1 MSTARKALGTV
12 RADRTGEAAGG
23 GPAESSSS
31 SEIPDGGG
39 GDGRVIELA
48 LPLSLCTSAV
58 AVLLV
63 ALGYASARTGVG
75 PAVPLFWSGQVMLL
89 LAAAAVLLSPRQ
101 RRTALNTAVIVYS
114 VGQWLI
120 RLAYAPN
127 RLEFS
132 DELQHHRSAVE
143 ILRTGHLFP
152 VNYSLPISS
161 YYPGLEAVAVAL
173 NRLTGLDLFL
183 CELLTTGVS
192 HTLLAAALL
201 VLLRVLTDDA
211 RAGALATLVYLVGSY
226 SVFSTMFSYQTLAL
240 PVGILLIAQTLQLGR
255 SRTWA
260 RRLALIAVLAAL
272 VVLTHH
278 LTGFVLL
285 VALLGLALGQT
296 LYWRSWPA
304 VRRTAAA
311 TLVYAAILAGWT
323 LTAARSVVGYLG
335 PPLQE
340 LLGGA
345 SSPEPPGGGAPPGAG
360 QPLIERAF
368 TYGAILVPL
377 MGLSLAVLLAWSRGH
392 RGIATLSATAV
403 AVQLAVIAMRFVASD
418 GTELAGRAFAFTALL
433 NSAAISA
440 VVAAVG
446 DGRLIRR
453 GRHSAVAG
461 PLLRLRVRLAAG
473 LVLVVLAVGGTTA
486 GWPPRYERLPTYQVA
501 GYESAMDRHTV
512 EAAQWADRALPPGTR
527 IGSDF
532 GNVAAFG
539 TIGNQFPVR
548 AAYPEVFTDPT
559 SAAAARRVRENEL
572 QLLVVDSR
580 LTQQL
585 PPPDRGTWFNGDP
598 HAGTYTRPLAPSTLT
613 AFDRIPGVRRIF
625 DDGTIR
631 IYDVR
636 ESAYVTGGS

>member
-1 MSTARKALGTV
+1 
-12 RADRTGEAAGG
+12 
-23 GPAESSSS
+23 
-31 SEIPDGGG
+31 
-39 GDGRVIELA
+39 
-48 LPLSLCTSAV
+48 V

-75 PAVPLFWSGQVMLL
+75 PAVPLFWSGRALL
-89 LAAAAVLLSPRQ
+89 IVAAAAVLLSGGQ
-101 RRTALNTAVIVYS
+101 TRTAVNTAVIGYS

-120 RLAYAPN
+120 RVAYAPN

-132 DELQHHRSAVE
+132 DELQHHRSTVE
-143 ILRTGHLFP
+143 ILQTGHLFP
-152 VNYSLPISS
+152 VNYSLPISA

-173 NRLTGLDLFL
+173 TRLTGLDLYPS
-183 CELLTTGVS
+183 ELLTTGLS
-192 HTLLAAALL
+192 HVLLAAALL

-211 RAGALATLVYLVGSY
+211 RAGALAALVYLVGSY
-226 SVFSTMFSYQTLAL
+226 AVFSTMFAYQTLAI
-240 PVGILLIAQTLQLGR
+240 PVAILLVAQTLQLGR
-255 SRTWA
+255 SRTRV
-260 RRLALIAVLAAL
+260 RRLALVAVLGTL

-285 VALLGLALGQT
+285 AALLGLAMGQT
-296 LYWRSWPA
+296 LHRHSRPA
-304 VRRTAAA
+304 VRWTAAA
-311 TLVYAAILAGWT
+311 TLVYAAILVGWT

-377 MGLSLAVLLAWSRGH
+377 TGLSLAVLLAWRRGQ
-392 RGIATLSATAV
+392 RGIAALAATAV
-403 AVQLAVIAMRFVASD
+403 AVQLAVIAMRFIASD

-433 NSAAISA
+433 NSAAIGVA
-440 VVAAVG
+440 VAAVR
-446 DGRLIRR
+446 DGRLTRR
-453 GRHSAVAG
+453 GRHRALPG
-461 PLLRLRVRLAAG
+461 PLLWLRVRLAAG

-548 AAYPEVFTDPT
+548 AAYPEVFTDP
-559 SAAAARRVRENEL
+559 SSEVAARRVQENEL

-598 HAGTYTRPLAPSTLT
+598 HAGTYTRPLLPSTLA
-613 AFDRIPGVRRIF
+613 AFDQIPGIERVF

-636 ESAYVTGGS
+636 RSAYVTGAP